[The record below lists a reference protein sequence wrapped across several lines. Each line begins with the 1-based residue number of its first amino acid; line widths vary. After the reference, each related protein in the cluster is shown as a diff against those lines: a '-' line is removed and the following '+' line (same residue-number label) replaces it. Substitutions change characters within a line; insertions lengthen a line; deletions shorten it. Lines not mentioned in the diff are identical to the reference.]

1 MKPTI
6 PMTEYTFISLNV
18 RGLQNAKKRCE
29 MFHWLKSCHSG
40 DKTFIML
47 QETHSQS
54 SDESK
59 WLKEWGSHIE
69 FCHGSTKSCGV
80 AILFPTNNQYK
91 IINLSADKQGR
102 KLIANIVLDE
112 QDISLVNIYA
122 PTLDKQEEQTTFF
135 TELSND
141 IKESEVKFIIAGGD
155 FNVCLDP
162 IKDRYKG
169 NNFKT
174 KTMYFAQ

>member
-102 KLIANIVLDE
+102 KLIANIV
-112 QDISLVNIYA
+112 
-122 PTLDKQEEQTTFF
+122 
-135 TELSND
+135 
-141 IKESEVKFIIAGGD
+141 
-155 FNVCLDP
+155 
-162 IKDRYKG
+162 
-169 NNFKT
+169 
-174 KTMYFAQ
+174 